1 MDLVHSFLVQWIV
14 KVYMDVHLTELPHS
28 LESAVAHSAVH
39 LCGLVQFVP
48 SLGSYEYIVG
58 RGMLLGRLIEWC

>member
-39 LCGLVQFVP
+39 LCGLV
-48 SLGSYEYIVG
+48 
-58 RGMLLGRLIEWC
+58 